1 MKYHQKQKWKQR
13 IVAIIALLI
22 VVIMV
27 LGTILPVFASQAVNA
42 VSTVQTTEG
51 EEEEPTI
58 PLEQEVGGEKFEMQ
72 VTAGFDGA
80 YLVEHTAPLVATVTN
95 LGEGFHGEL
104 HAKAYIQN
112 ETDSVEYAIYSHVLD
127 LEQGNTKTLHMH
139 LPMNTIVKALEITL
153 VNDAGTVIY
162 RKNVPMQ
169 AKREDTVLVGV
180 LSEQPQTMQYWS
192 EFQANDVEKKSSF
205 TCFLDETIFP
215 TDEEVMRNFRAIV
228 IDDFDTKRLSDVQRK
243 TLQNWVSNG
252 GLLLL
257 GTGPQANKVLSGLDF
272 VNVTI
277 EGNGSVQTV
286 PQISGEGLALSSAM
300 QTVNI
305 QGEKLQSTRNPLL
318 SKLRYGGGNVLIHH
332 FALGLTPFAD
342 LQGNTSLLAYWYDEI
357 VPHAFVQ
364 EDNGYN
370 SLEYIATS
378 MPPFS
383 SGIVYLIFGGI
394 IIYILLV
401 GPVTYYL
408 LKKKDK
414 REKGWIYIPA
424 MSLVFL
430 LIMFVVAKNSPYQS
444 NMFHSVASVE
454 MKEDTPIADAEV
466 YMSMKSPNK
475 EELQFETEENI
486 PIQQTNARHYHGNQ
500 QRNAVCQYKVLY
512 DQEKTNITFYELGT
526 WQTHTVTAN
535 TTLNLGGNVDCDIV
549 FDDKT
554 VTGSVTNHTNVDF
567 VDAILGVG
575 NFFVKVGELPA
586 GETVQ
591 INHKI
596 EPEQLNGT
604 YYREQMDMA
613 LYGSDAAG
621 HPLNAMTLVH
631 NGTISTQEGFRLKRE
646 EELVSEIVEL
656 TDRKRDAEI
665 GWDNKQEIC
674 QFYGFTENPVFGGNK
689 YINGKPVAESSIN
702 IYYQTFTRDLSK
714 VKAFDLPFTVLP
726 SMQDYNNNDVT
737 LSYDKWENTCSL
749 SNDTEQ
755 VAEAILPYTI
765 GQDVRVDTIQFYLE
779 NEMYTNGITESAKIY
794 NNKTQQWE
802 ELKDSPY
809 TPATDYLNEQGQIQ
823 IKVFVQEQGYI
834 QVPKLRVKG
843 GGLYA

>member
-13 IVAIIALLI
+13 MVAMIALVI

-27 LGTILPVFASQAVNA
+27 LGTILPVFAAQTVNA
-42 VSTVQTTEG
+42 VSAVQPTE
-51 EEEEPTI
+51 EVDEASTI
-58 PLEQEVGGEKFEMQ
+58 PLEQEVGGELFEMQ

-80 YLVEHTAPLVATVTN
+80 YLVTYTTPLVATVTN
-95 LGEGFHGEL
+95 LGQGFHGEL
-104 HAKAYIQN
+104 QAKAYIQN
-112 ETDSVEYAIYSHVLD
+112 ETDSVEYAVYSHALD
-127 LEQGNTKTLHMH
+127 LEQGNTKTIHMN

-169 AKREDTVLVGV
+169 AKREDTVMVGV

-192 EFQANDVEKKSSF
+192 EFQADTVEKKSSF

-215 TDEEVMRNFRAIV
+215 TEEEVMHNFQAIV

-257 GTGPQANKVLSGLDF
+257 GTGPQASKVLSGLDF

-277 EGNGSVQTV
+277 EGSGSVQTF
-286 PQISGEGLALSSAM
+286 PQTNAEGIALSSAM
-300 QTVNI
+300 QTANI

-318 SKLRYGGGNVLIHH
+318 SKLGYGSGNVLIHH

-342 LQGNTSLLAYWYDEI
+342 LKDNTGLLAHWYNEI
-357 VPHAFVQ
+357 VPHDFVQ
-364 EDNGYN
+364 ENNYSTN
-370 SLEYIATS
+370 LEYIATS

-394 IIYILLV
+394 VIYILLV
-401 GPVTYYL
+401 GPVIYYI

-430 LIMFVVAKNSPYQS
+430 VMMFVVAKNSPYQG

-454 MKEDTPIADAEV
+454 MKEDTPIAEAEV

-475 EELQFETEENI
+475 EQLRFETEENI
-486 PIQQTNARHYHGNQ
+486 PIQPTDARRYYANQ
-500 QRNAVCQYKVLY
+500 QGKAVCQYKVLY
-512 DQEKTNITFYELGT
+512 DQEKTSMTFYETGA

-535 TTLNLGGNVDCDIV
+535 TTWNLGGNVDCDV
-549 FDDKT
+549 TFDDKT
-554 VTGSVTNHTNVDF
+554 VTGSVTNHTNVHF
-567 VDAILGVG
+567 VDAMLGVG
-575 NFFVKVGELPA
+575 NFFIKVGELPA

-596 EPEQLNGT
+596 KQEQLNGT
-604 YYREQMDMA
+604 YYRDQIDMA
-613 LYGSDAAG
+613 LYGSEDG
-621 HPLNAMTLVH
+621 HPMNAMTLVR
-631 NGTISTQEGFRLKRE
+631 NGTISIQEGFRLKRE
-646 EELVSEIVEL
+646 EQLISEIKEW
-656 TDRKRDAEI
+656 TDRKNESGI
-665 GWDNKQEIC
+665 GWDNKQEVC
-674 QFYGFTENPVFGGNK
+674 QFYGFTENPIFGGNK

-714 VKAFDLPFTVLP
+714 IKAFDLPFTILP
-726 SMQDYNNNDVT
+726 SMQDYKNDYVD
-737 LSYDKWENTCSL
+737 LSYDRWENACNLNNNTD
-749 SNDTEQ
+749 NP
-755 VAEAILPYTI
+755 AEVILPYTI
-765 GQDVRVDTIQFYLE
+765 GKDVRVDTIQFYLE
-779 NEMYTNGITESAKIY
+779 NDMYISGITESAKIY
-794 NNKTQQWE
+794 NNKTQLWE
-802 ELKDSPY
+802 ELQDSPY
-809 TPATDYLNEQGQIQ
+809 TPATDYLNAQGQIQ
-823 IKVFVQEQGYI
+823 IKVFIQEQGYI